1 MEPKA
6 FIFDLDGVITDTAEY
21 HYQAWK
27 KLTHD
32 LGFDM
37 NREFNENL
45 KGVSRMASLELLLEK
60 EGLQDKYTDEEKK
73 ELATKKNEDYKEL
86 ILQMTP
92 DEVLPGITTM
102 LAELKSRGIKI
113 GLASASK
120 NAMTVLKQL
129 EMTDDFEY
137 VADAAQIKHSKPAP
151 DVFLDVAEAFGV
163 DPKECIGVEDAQ
175 AGIEAIKAAG
185 MFAVAVGDEHL
196 EGMDLLYK
204 KTADFDVDAIIAAYN
219 KR

>member
-27 KLTHD
+27 KLTRE

-37 NREFNENL
+37 DREFNENL
-45 KGVSRMASLELLLEK
+45 KGVSRMASLDLLLKKGGIE
-60 EGLQDKYTDEEKK
+60 DKYTEEEKV
-73 ELATKKNEDYKEL
+73 ELATKKNEDYKDL

-92 DEVLPGITTM
+92 DEVLPGISNM
-102 LAELKSRGIKI
+102 LAELKRRGIKI

-137 VADAAQIKHSKPAP
+137 VADAAKIKHSKPAP
-151 DVFLDVAEAFGV
+151 DVFLDVANAFEV
-163 DPKECIGVEDAQ
+163 NPSECIGVEDAQ